1 MKNILAKVLF
11 IKNVISTFVNWPL
24 YFLAFSGFLNGRKFE
39 FHIRGNYGKVIKILV
54 PVDSLSRV
62 PLQEV
67 WVSKSYCFPGFE
79 INRHD
84 TVVDIGAHIGNFTVY
99 AAEKAF
105 EGKVLAYEPSVEN
118 FNLLRLNIQLNS
130 LRNVTVFNLGMSDGA
145 GEKELHIS
153 GNSVSP
159 SLFQSFKG
167 GGFSYRV
174 KVIGIK
180 EAFIAN
186 GLDLIDFLKI
196 DAEGAEYEIL
206 FNVPK
211 FFLDK
216 IGKIVLE
223 YHEGVFTKYGRC
235 DLENF
240 LRRNSFEISTR
251 PLPASRT
258 GIIYAWR
265 RAG

>member
-1 MKNILAKVLF
+1 MAFIRKV
-11 IKNVISTFVNWPL
+11 IATFTNWPL

-39 FHIRGNYGKVIKILV
+39 FHIRGNDGKVTRILV
-54 PVDSLSRV
+54 PVDSLSRI
-62 PLQEV
+62 PLQEI
-67 WVSKSYCFPGFE
+67 WVSKSYRFPGCE

-99 AAEKAF
+99 AAKKAF

-118 FNLLRLNIQLNS
+118 FNLLRHNIQLNS
-130 LRNVTVFNLGMSDGA
+130 LHNVTAFNLGIADVV

-180 EAFIAN
+180 EVFIAN
-186 GLDLIDFLKI
+186 GLNLVDFLKI

-216 IGKIVLE
+216 IGKIALE
-223 YHEGVFTKYGRC
+223 YHEGAFTKWGCR

-240 LRRNSFEISTR
+240 LRQNSFEVSVS
-251 PLPASRT
+251 PLSASHT
-258 GIIYAWR
+258 GMIYAWR
-265 RAG
+265 RVG